1 MFKRLNSREINTCFG
16 GGGIGP
22 KSNLVLLEKLDIN
35 KTQEWKLVRRQID
48 ANTFLCIEWVC
59 V

>member
-1 MFKRLNSREINTCFG
+1 MIKLREINTCFG

-22 KSNLVLLEKLDIN
+22 ESNLVLLEKLDIN
-35 KTQEWKLVRRQID
+35 KTQEWARRQID